1 VAGSRSAG
9 SARPMDRDLNL
20 PDGKYS
26 HGLEERVAKEA
37 AKGSFDNVVDSIA
50 KNTGGRV
57 PKRQAE
63 RLTVGAAIDFE
74 AYYITA

>member
-1 VAGSRSAG
+1 
-9 SARPMDRDLNL
+9 MDRDLNL